1 MSIVISDRLR
11 EKEKKN
17 KKMYAF
23 NDRPMNII
31 DRERIAVSID
41 RQMEIETAI

>member
-1 MSIVISDRLR
+1 
-11 EKEKKN
+11 
-17 KKMYAF
+17 MYAF

-41 RQMEIETAI
+41 RQMEIQTAI